1 MLSKSLPYLPG
12 HVFSDPMKTRF
23 SKDQLLIYKQNT
35 CIEKPRLLEPIDKYT
50 LESLRGIG
58 LGKSVTI
65 PISGEASKVE
75 EITPAT
81 TTQSL
86 RYSQG
91 IDSVPRVM

>member
-1 MLSKSLPYLPG
+1 MLSKSVPYLPG

-35 CIEKPRLLEPIDKYT
+35 CIEKPRNLEPMDKYT

-65 PISGEASKVE
+65 PLSTEPSKVNE
-75 EITPAT
+75 TVPT
-81 TTQSL
+81 TTHSL
-86 RYSQG
+86 RYSEG
-91 IDSVPRVM
+91 FDSVPRVM